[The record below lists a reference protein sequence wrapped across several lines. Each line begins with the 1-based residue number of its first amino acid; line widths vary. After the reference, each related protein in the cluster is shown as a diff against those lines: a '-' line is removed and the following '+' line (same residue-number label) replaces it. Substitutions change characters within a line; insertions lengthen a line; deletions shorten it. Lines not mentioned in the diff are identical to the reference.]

1 MQNAMIKFANL
12 SIGFYRECHIAV
24 SDAKSLSCAF
34 PFGADWANA
43 YACNP
48 IRQGTVIA
56 YQSVGFEPKIR
67 VVPRCAI
74 LRLVLMCGTALF
86 LLPP

>member
-43 YACNP
+43 VACNP
-48 IRQGTVIA
+48 IRQGAVIA
-56 YQSVGFEPKIR
+56 YQSVGFEPKFGWYR
-67 VVPRCAI
+67 GVH
-74 LRLVLMCGTALF
+74 LRFVLML
-86 LLPP
+86 